1 MADRPE
7 TLLPSTPEASAAAAQ
22 DRRQGARGTTPRAG
36 PRETLAYRIGQGSH
50 GRPVFD
56 CISGGNR
63 IHSIA
68 RSKYSHWIR
77 PPRRRKAQ
85 SP

>member
-7 TLLPSTPEASAAAAQ
+7 TVLHSTPEASAAAAQ
-22 DRRQGARGTTPRAG
+22 DRRQGERGTTPRAEPG
-36 PRETLAYRIGQGSH
+36 RLWPIASAQGSH

-56 CISGGNR
+56 CISGGST

-68 RSKYSHWIR
+68 RSKYSRWIR
-77 PPRRRKAQ
+77 PPRRRKAR